1 MGRKTP
7 CQELTRFVQLFGY
20 NSVLVTDKR
29 SDRHR
34 QADTKYRANIALH
47 GKNYW
52 VKNRPLSYFADSGTV
67 TVRSMLGFCVSIRA
81 TVTSTGKI
89 RYGV

>member
-1 MGRKTP
+1 M
-7 CQELTRFVQLFGY
+7 
-20 NSVLVTDKR
+20 TDKR

-52 VKNRPLSYFADSGTV
+52 VKNQPLSYFADSGTGRGNIPAL
-67 TVRSMLGFCVSIRA
+67 TAAKAGTPFSDPGAMQG
-81 TVTSTGKI
+81 
-89 RYGV
+89 